1 MDSFSAPGVE
11 SSAVHGTQHDKSSTP
26 QGTDGIEA
34 ETTQGTGTE
43 PGQPKRRKLTSEVW
57 NEFHK
62 EFIGGRWQ
70 AQCMYCKKWLSAA
83 STGGTTHL
91 NNHLKTCCAKSAPV
105 GLKQQKLRLAAASGG
120 KVELDNNGVFDQDV
134 ARKNL
139 ALMICVHE
147 YPLSMVDHS
156 IFRIFCASMQ
166 PLFKVVS
173 RNTIRK
179 DILLMHSAQKEKM
192 VKYFANFKQ
201 RVAVTSDLWT
211 AGHQKKGYMV
221 VTAHFIDESFN
232 LKSIILRYVSLK
244 RSFFVSL

>member
-11 SSAVHGTQHDKSSTP
+11 SSAVHGTKPDKSSTP
-26 QGTDGIEA
+26 QATEGTNGIEA
-34 ETTQGTGTE
+34 GTTQGTGTE
-43 PGQPKRRKLTSEVW
+43 PGQTKKRKLTSEVW

-62 EFIGGRWQ
+62 EYIGGRWQ
-70 AQCMYCKKWLSAA
+70 AQCMYCQKWLSAA
-83 STGGTTHL
+83 SIGGTTHL
-91 NNHLKTCCAKSAPV
+91 NNHLKTCCAKSAPI
-105 GLKQQKLRLAAASGG
+105 GLKQRKLRVAAASGG

-211 AGHQKKGYMV
+211 AGQQKKCYMV
-221 VTAHFIDESFN
+221 VTAHFIE
-232 LKSIILRYVSLK
+232 LRYVLLK
-244 RSFFVSL
+244 RSFFVSF

>member
-1 MDSFSAPGVE
+1 MDSSSAPAVQ
-11 SSAVHGTQHDKSSTP
+11 SLAVHRAEHEKSSTP
-26 QGTDGIEA
+26 QETGGTDCIEA
-34 ETTQGTGTE
+34 AATQGTSTE
-43 PGQPKRRKLTSEVW
+43 PGQTKRRKLTSEVW
-57 NEFHK
+57 NKFHN

-70 AQCMYCKKWLSAA
+70 AQCTYCKKWLSAA

-156 IFRIFCASMQ
+156 IF
-166 PLFKVVS
+166 
-173 RNTIRK
+173 
-179 DILLMHSAQKEKM
+179 
-192 VKYFANFKQ
+192 
-201 RVAVTSDLWT
+201 
-211 AGHQKKGYMV
+211 
-221 VTAHFIDESFN
+221 
-232 LKSIILRYVSLK
+232 
-244 RSFFVSL
+244 